1 MLEINCIKLTFGYYI
16 FIRILFL
23 KYNKN

>member
-16 FIRILFL
+16 FLRILFL

>member
-1 MLEINCIKLTFGYYI
+1 MLEINCIKLIFGYLY
-16 FIRILFL
+16 FLQIRFL